1 MSTLIFKIEK
11 ADKWRSATLAGV
23 YTGAA
28 VDHDDGFIHFSAA
41 DQVAGTLAK
50 HFSGQQGLV
59 LIAVD
64 AEALDEALKWE
75 VSRGGALFPHLYATL
90 DPTAVAEVRP
100 IPDSHDLAGFSD
112 WGIAP

>member
-90 DPTAVAEVRP
+90 DLTAVAEVRP